1 MVQQLKQQRI
11 SIWNYGWKT
20 PFVALQIALKR
31 SLRYVMWLLE
41 SAVYLSDVPRI

>member
-1 MVQQLKQQRI
+1 M
-11 SIWNYGWKT
+11 G
-20 PFVALQIALKR
+20 ALKR